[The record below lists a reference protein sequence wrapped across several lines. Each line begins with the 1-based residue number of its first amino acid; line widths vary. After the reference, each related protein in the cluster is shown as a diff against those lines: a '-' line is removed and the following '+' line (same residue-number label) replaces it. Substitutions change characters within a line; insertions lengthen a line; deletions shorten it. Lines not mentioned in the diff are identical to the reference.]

1 MLTTVILEGPM
12 GKAFGRKWELVAASP
27 ADALRMINANKPGL
41 FAWIKNHL
49 NRFANYKVICEYANG
64 RKEAIDTDGLHLRGQ
79 LAKIRFVPLVA
90 GASAQVRFVVGAV
103 MAVVGYYFGWT
114 GIGAWVGNMGVAMM
128 IGATVEMLTGRP
140 KTDTNENKNKTSYV
154 FDGPTN
160 TERQGVPVPVI
171 IGRNVLV
178 GSHPISASVSVD
190 QLL

>member
-1 MLTTVILEGPM
+1 M

-41 FAWIKNHL
+41 FIWIKDHL
-49 NRFANYKVICEYANG
+49 NRFANYKVICEYVNG
-64 RKEAIDTDGLHLRGQ
+64 RKEMIDTDGLHLRGK

-90 GASAQVRFVVGAV
+90 GASAQARFVVGAA
-103 MAVVGYYFGWT
+103 MAVAGYYFGWT
-114 GIGAWVGNMGVAMM
+114 GVGAWVGSIGVAMM
-128 IGATVEMLTGRP
+128 LGATVEMLTGRP
-140 KTDTNENKNKTSYV
+140 TTDSNENKNKTSYV

-160 TERQGVPVPVI
+160 TEMQGVPVPVI

-178 GSHPISASVSVD
+178 GSHAISASISID